1 MRNMKNYC
9 PLIFLLIVSVVV
21 ISGCS
26 EKPEISETAVTLEV
40 PEVPVQY
47 RNFNDEF
54 KQSVMLLNKVRDLS
68 NPPGS
73 ENQIAFQLSKETEE
87 KIIANSRE
95 GIRLGKLVSDEYLD
109 SISPELRFMFRNK
122 LIKGSEIFYDGF
134 VISMKD
140 RAAGVLSEGE
150 QKQIQG
156 AQLQIEWIE
165 WFDKKAKSSS
175 YKIFED

>member
-1 MRNMKNYC
+1 MKNYC
-9 PLIFLLIVSVVV
+9 PLIFLLIISVVV
-21 ISGCS
+21 ISGCA
-26 EKPEISETAVTLEV
+26 EKPETPETAVTLEA

-54 KQSVMLLNKVRDLS
+54 KQSVMLLGKVRDLS
-68 NPPGS
+68 TPPGS

-109 SISPELRFMFRNK
+109 SISPELRYMFRNK
-122 LIKGSEIFYDGF
+122 LMKGSEMFYDGF
-134 VISMKD
+134 VLSMKD
-140 RAAGVLSEGE
+140 RAEGVLSEGE

-156 AQLQIEWIE
+156 TQLQIEWIE
-165 WFDKKAKSSS
+165 WFDKKVKASS
-175 YKIFED
+175 YKIFEDK